1 MEALCGEYLGA
12 SKDRKLASCAGSTP
26 VVIPVLERL
35 EPRILL
41 SGDGLLYDSAPDP
54 LLHSAQLVVQYAEL
68 LDANEQA
75 TRQPSPK
82 QGIHQRVDSSDQ
94 LETDLWQPIL
104 PLSAGVSSVAHDGE
118 PTYPD
123 AESVAASDWA
133 PGDAGFDETGLV
145 QPGADLAGPVSSSG
159 AATRIRVR

>member
-1 MEALCGEYLGA
+1 MFGILRRIRGG
-12 SKDRKLASCAGSTP
+12 KLSSSAGSKP
-26 VVIPVLERL
+26 VMPPVLDGL

-75 TRQPSPK
+75 TLQPSPK

-123 AESVAASDWA
+123 AEYIDASDWA
-133 PGDAGFDETGLV
+133 PGRCRF
-145 QPGADLAGPVSSSG
+145 
-159 AATRIRVR
+159 R